1 MDSRHIDVML
11 ASCYPHYMANLQVKN
26 IPDSLYE
33 RLRQYARDNNCTIS
47 AAVLA
52 SIEKELAR
60 EEWRGRLALRPRTDL
75 GVNAATL
82 LSEER
87 SLRDAESE

>member
-1 MDSRHIDVML
+1 MI
-11 ASCYPHYMANLQVKN
+11 ASCYSHYMANLQVKN

-52 SIEKELAR
+52 SIERELAR
-60 EEWRGRLALRPRTDL
+60 EEWRGRLAQRPRTNL
-75 GVNAATL
+75 GVDAATL
-82 LSEER
+82 LMEER
-87 SLRDAESE
+87 SLRDAERE

>member
-1 MDSRHIDVML
+1 
-11 ASCYPHYMANLQVKN
+11 MANLQVKN
-26 IPDSLYE
+26 IPDVLYE

-60 EEWRGRLALRPRTDL
+60 EEWRGRLALRPLTNL
-75 GVNAATL
+75 GVDAATL
-82 LSEER
+82 LMEER
-87 SLRDAESE
+87 SLREAEHE